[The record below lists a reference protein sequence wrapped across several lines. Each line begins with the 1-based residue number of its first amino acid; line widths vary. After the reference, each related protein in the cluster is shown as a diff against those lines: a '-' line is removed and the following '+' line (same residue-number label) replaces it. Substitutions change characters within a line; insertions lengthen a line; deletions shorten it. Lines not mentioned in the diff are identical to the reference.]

1 MAINE
6 LFSSLLTKASAVKD
20 SAVQMGKDTSDMI
33 FGRGVL
39 GNVGDAVVSMG
50 KEAQE
55 AYSQHSNAVGKNVFK
70 APTAPSFN
78 RVDESAYS
86 DDATKLAAIESV
98 QKATRTDAQNTLF
111 DEITERN
118 TQRQAF
124 STYDAQKKVYDE
136 QQGLMSKLSG
146 KTALGKDETKET
158 VLEAAQKAGTINESQ
173 KSALDYFMVQN
184 QGKAYTPD
192 SIDKTFAARDESVV
206 DKFQT
211 KSATF
216 LETPTSMPGMSKIGD
231 DGDKNQFALKNDLIT
246 LGAGAAVG
254 GIVGSAMYDNAE
266 GGMLTGLAGAGLG
279 RGIARAINKNI
290 DSISAYGMKTVL
302 GDELVK
308 EGDKIGYGLDDAA
321 KAKMEKLGFADAKN
335 LDVDVTTGKVIN
347 KATKAEVNLAEEG
360 KKFNATELTME
371 DIGLGAK
378 VGNKDEQ
385 VGVFTKNLIDAEE
398 AALKTSVNNINA
410 DTTIA
415 SHKAVAPTTDQKI
428 NADGYDINVPA
439 NTQLTD
445 DMIKQQVL
453 KQREINLLNE
463 KNTISSNTVLSKE
476 DKDKQLFFNEMKAQA
491 LTKDGARNASLLEDQ
506 AKAAHA
512 AIFKPQKNVAVD
524 AKQADTMN
532 LNNLK
537 SKKENDLGAVQNM
550 AKNMLT
556 NPGGAGRLT
565 GQYRNMI
572 LGGAAL
578 SGVAFT
584 SNKRDYRR
592 GINANKGN
600 RI

>member
-1 MAINE
+1 MAISE
-6 LFSSLLTKASAVKD
+6 LFNKL
-20 SAVQMGKDTSDMI
+20 M
-33 FGRGVL
+33 GRGVL

-70 APTAPSFN
+70 DYDKAPTAPSFN
-78 RVDESAYS
+78 RVDESAYQN
-86 DDATKLAAIESV
+86 DATTLAAIESV
-98 QKATRTDAQNTLF
+98 PEATRTVAQNTLF
-111 DEITERN
+111 DEITKRN

-146 KTALGKDETKET
+146 GLPLGKDETKET
-158 VLEAAQKAGTINESQ
+158 ILEAAQKAGTINESQ

-192 SIDKTFAARDESVV
+192 SIDETFAVRDESIA

-216 LETPTSMPGMSKIGD
+216 LETPTSMPGMSEIGK
-231 DGDKNQFALKNDLIT
+231 GGLRNDLIT

-302 GDELVK
+302 GDELIK
-308 EGDKIGYGLDDAA
+308 EGDKVGYGLDDAA
-321 KAKMEKLGFADAKN
+321 KKKMKKLGFADADN
-335 LDVDVTTGKVIN
+335 LDVDAATGKITN
-347 KATKAEVNLAEEG
+347 KTTKAEVDLEAQR
-360 KKFNATELTME
+360 KATEAKVTELSME

-385 VGVFTKNLIDAEE
+385 VGNFTKTLIDAEE
-398 AALKTSVNNINA
+398 TALNTSVNTVKGDTTVNPLMTTKASTDTSLSAGGYNINVKK
-410 DTTIA
+410 DEL
-415 SHKAVAPTTDQKI
+415 
-428 NADGYDINVPA
+428 
-439 NTQLTD
+439 LTE

-453 KQREINLLNE
+453 EQNKAKYAKANQDLLNDPNY
-463 KNTISSNTVLSKE
+463 KTNKATSDKTIFE
-476 DKDKQLFFNEMKAQA
+476 NEMKAQA
-491 LTKDGARNASLLEDQ
+491 LTKDGARNVSLLEDQ

>member
-1 MAINE
+1 MAISD
-6 LFSSLLTKASAVKD
+6 LFNKL
-20 SAVQMGKDTSDMI
+20 M
-33 FGRGVL
+33 GRGVL

-55 AYSQHSNAVGKNVFK
+55 TYKQHTNAVGKNVFK
-70 APTAPSFN
+70 DYDKAPTAPTFT
-78 RVDESAYS
+78 RVDESVYGS
-86 DDATKLAAIESV
+86 DAASLAAIPTG
-98 QKATRTDAQNTLF
+98 TRTTAQEILF
-111 DEITERN
+111 NEIRNRN
-118 TQRQAF
+118 TQRQAY
-124 STYDAQKKVYDE
+124 SNYDAQKKVYDE

-146 KTALGKDETKET
+146 GTPLLKDETKET
-158 VLEAAQKAGTINESQ
+158 VLAAAQKAGTINESQ

-184 QGKAYTPD
+184 QGKAYTPT
-192 SIDKTFAARDESVV
+192 SIDETFAVRDESIA

-216 LETPTSMPGMSKIGD
+216 LETPTSMPGMSEIGK
-231 DGDKNQFALKNDLIT
+231 GGLRNDLIT

-279 RGIARAINKNI
+279 RGIARAVNKNI
-290 DSISAYGMKTVL
+290 ESISAYGMKTVL

-308 EGDKIGYGLDDAA
+308 EGDKVGYGID
-321 KAKMEKLGFADAKN
+321 KAKMKTLGFADADN
-335 LDVDVTTGKVIN
+335 LEVDAATGKVTS
-347 KATKAEVNLAEEG
+347 KTTKAEVDLEAQRKATEA
-360 KKFNATELTME
+360 NAKTELTME

-378 VGNKDEQ
+378 VGNKDEK
-385 VGVFTKNLIDAEE
+385 VGNFTKTLIDAEE
-398 AALKTSVNNINA
+398 QGVEKAINNLKTNYTKQNKSKTTRAKAKTDIDLTTSDGYNVQIQKGQTPTDDLLRQKVLEQRQANLSAQKQTLNA
-410 DTTIA
+410 DTTM
-415 SHKAVAPTTDQKI
+415 S
-428 NADGYDINVPA
+428 
-439 NTQLTD
+439 
-445 DMIKQQVL
+445 KQ
-453 KQREINLLNE
+453 
-463 KNTISSNTVLSKE
+463 
-476 DKDKQLFFNEMKAQA
+476 DKDQALFQNEMKSQA
-491 LTKDGARNASLLEDQ
+491 FTNDGKKNVSLLEDQ

-512 AIFKPQKNVAVD
+512 AIFKPQKNVA
-524 AKQADTMN
+524 ATAEQAQTMN